1 MKFDIAFVTYNSTK
15 WLDKNLK
22 SILASKYDLKNI
34 SLYYFD
40 NASTD
45 DTVAVL
51 NKLKEK
57 YEKKFNEFKVVAGKK
72 NKGFGYGSNIAAK
85 LGHGDYVFFLNVDTE
100 VNEDT
105 FSKLEEAIKSSTDEV
120 GIFELKQEPYEHP
133 KFYDP
138 ITGYT
143 SWASGACMIL
153 PRKVFNKTK
162 GFDKNIFM
170 YCEDVELSWHV
181 AKLGYKIKYLFN
193 IPITHYSYE
202 EPIKFKE
209 TAFIYGLL
217 NNLYLRCKY
226 STLRK
231 IIRGHLILLKAFRFN
246 MAHMYVTNDK
256 YKKMRN
262 KMFKKYLAMMP
273 KRLWV
278 YLKSTLSFSKRKF
291 KVRFYNDLD
300 YETAKLEPFYIVD
313 ERKEN
318 PLVSVLVR
326 TCGRPAML
334 RETLISLRNQTYSN
348 IEIVVVEDGKN
359 ISEPMIKDEF
369 KDLNIVYKATGD
381 KVGRSRAGNI
391 AMEIA
396 HGKYLNFLDDD
407 DLFFPEHV
415 EVLVNEMI
423 KNNAY
428 VAYATAF
435 ETPIVIESK
444 DPYVYHITDKY
455 INFNGGFSRIYLYKN
470 NITPIQAV
478 MFRKEVFETCGGFD
492 EKIDALEDWD
502 LWINF
507 SLKYYFYHTEKT
519 TSLYRVPAN
528 QTINH
533 ERQLFLNS
541 SLKYILEKHAND
553 KVELCP
559 ADFYYYDDEEKD

>member
-15 WLDKNLK
+15 WLEKNLR

-51 NKLKEK
+51 TELKEK
-57 YEKKFNEFKVVAGKK
+57 YEKKFNEFKIVAGKK
-72 NKGFGYGSNIAAK
+72 NKGFGYGSNKAAK

-100 VNEDT
+100 ICSDT
-105 FSKLEEAIKSSTDEV
+105 FSKLEEAIKSSSDEV

-143 SWASGACMIL
+143 SWASGACMIM
-153 PRKVFNKTK
+153 PRFLFKKTK

-170 YCEDVELSWHV
+170 YCEDVDLSWHV

-202 EPIKFKE
+202 GPVGFKE
-209 TAFIYGLL
+209 NSYIYGYI

-226 STLRK
+226 SKLRK
-231 IIRGHLILLKAFRFN
+231 IVRGHLTIFNAFRYN
-246 MAHMYVTNDK
+246 IAHKFVTNEE
-256 YKKMRN
+256 YKKIRN
-262 KMFKKYLAMMP
+262 KMFKKYIAMMP
-273 KRLWV
+273 KRVWV
-278 YLKSTLSFSKRKF
+278 YLKSTLSFSKHKF
-291 KVRFYNDLD
+291 QVKYYDEIC
-300 YETAKLEPFYIVD
+300 YEVAKLDPFYTVQTM
-313 ERKEN
+313 KEY

-334 RETLISLRNQTYSN
+334 RETLISLRNQTYPN
-348 IEIVVVEDGKN
+348 VEVVVVEDGKN
-359 ISEPMIKDEF
+359 ISEKMIKEEF
-369 KDLNIVYKATGD
+369 KDLNIVYQATGE
-381 KVGRSRAGNI
+381 KVGRSKAGNL

-415 EVLVNEMI
+415 SVLVNEME

-428 VAYATAF
+428 VTYATAF
-435 ETPIVIESK
+435 ETPIIIESK
-444 DPYVYHITDKY
+444 DPYIYHITDKVIRY
-455 INFNGGFSRIYLYKN
+455 HGNFSKIDLYKN

-478 MFRKEVFETCGGFD
+478 MFRKEVFENCGGFD
-492 EKIDALEDWD
+492 TSIDALEDWD

-507 SLKYYFYHTEKT
+507 SLKYYFYHTERT

-528 QTINH
+528 QTISQ
-533 ERQLFLNS
+533 ERQNFLNS
-541 SLKYILEKHAND
+541 SLKYIMQKHAND
-553 KVELCP
+553 KIELSP
-559 ADFYYYDDEEKD
+559 ADIYYLYNKKED